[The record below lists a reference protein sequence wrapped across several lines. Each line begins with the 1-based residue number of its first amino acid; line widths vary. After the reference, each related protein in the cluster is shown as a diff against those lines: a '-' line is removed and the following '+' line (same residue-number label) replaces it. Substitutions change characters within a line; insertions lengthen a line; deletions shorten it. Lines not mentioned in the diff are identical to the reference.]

1 MGRIEDTYKA
11 KDVEEI
17 VDIWLYRPW
26 GYMLAVAAHRFG
38 LTPNQISLFGMA
50 VGVTAGHFFFYDSLW
65 LNLLGILLWAFGQAL
80 DGADGQL
87 ARMANMRSQLGR
99 MLDGISDNVKFV
111 SVYAHLGARLVAEF
125 GSPWPIALVVLAAL
139 MHSYQS
145 ALADYYRNAYLFFVY
160 GSAKAE
166 IEDLDSLRAQY
177 AGLSWG
183 REPVMK
189 FLVWG
194 YIRYSVRQDLW
205 SGRSEALRS
214 YAVERCGPDMPDP
227 VREAYRKINKPLLRY
242 YNALTTNTRMIVL
255 YGLLLWGQVI
265 WFFAFELIVLNG
277 VMLLLWTWWQR
288 SADRRMVTVLDEWSR
303 VSGEGTRRSS
313 AASPAAAG

>member
-17 VDIWLYRPW
+17 VDIYLYRPW
-26 GYMLAVAAHRFG
+26 GYALAVAAHRFG
-38 LTPNQISLFGMA
+38 WTPNQISLVGMA
-50 VGVTAGHFFFYDSLW
+50 VGVTAGHFFFYDSIP
-65 LNLLGILLWAFGQAL
+65 LNLVGILLWAFGQAL

-111 SVYAHLGARLVAEF
+111 SVYVHLGARLVGEF

-166 IEDLDSLRAQY
+166 LEDLGALRAQY

-183 REPVMK
+183 RDPVMK

-194 YIRYSVRQDLW
+194 YIRYSLRQDRW
-205 SGRSEALRS
+205 SGRSESLR
-214 YAVERCGPDMPDP
+214 AFAIERVGLEMPDA
-227 VREAYRKINKPLLRY
+227 VREAYRTINKPLLRY

-255 YGLLLWGQVI
+255 YALLLWGRVI
-265 WFFAFELIVLNG
+265 WFFAFELIVLNL

-288 SADRRMVTVLDEWSR
+288 SADRRMLDLLGGIPG
-303 VSGEGTRRSS
+303 VSDAGIRRSS
-313 AASPAAAG
+313 AASPGAAD

>member
-17 VDIWLYRPW
+17 VDIHLYRPW
-26 GYMLAVAAHRFG
+26 GYALAVLAHRIG
-38 LTPNQISLFGMA
+38 MTPNQISLIGMA
-50 VGVTAGHFFFYDSLW
+50 VGVAAGHFFYYDSIP

-99 MLDGISDNVKFV
+99 MLDGISDNVKFI
-111 SVYAHLGARLVAEF
+111 SVYAHLGARLVGEF
-125 GSPWPIALVVLAAL
+125 GSPWPIALVFLAAL

-166 IEDLDSLRAQY
+166 IEDLDALRTQY
-177 AGLSWG
+177 AALSWG
-183 REPVMK
+183 TDPVMK

-194 YIRYSVRQDLW
+194 YIRYSVRQDRW
-205 SGRSEALRS
+205 SGRSEALRA
-214 YAVERCGPDMPDP
+214 YAIERFGPDMPEP

-255 YGLLLWGQVI
+255 YALLLWGPII
-265 WFFAFELIVLNG
+265 WFFAFELVVLNG
-277 VMLLLWTWWQR
+277 VMLLLWAWWQR
-288 SADRRMVTVLDEWSR
+288 SADRRMHGLLDQLSN
-303 VSGEGTRRSS
+303 VSGAGTRRFS